1 MIKRFFLS
9 GLIASMMSGP
19 IHAQDSTPNAHSIE
33 QGKQLFQS
41 CASCH
46 GQDAEGQ
53 KALGAPPLAGQLPSY
68 LERAMTEFAS
78 GKRGK
83 EDHYAQQMSAMSGLL
98 QNEAQRNAIV
108 TYLSSLKT
116 KDIQVP
122 NRSSDAAYR
131 LYQAN
136 CGGCHGV
143 KAEGNKALNSPRLAG
158 MDAAYLQR
166 QLEHFKSGKRGGSS
180 RYAKQMQMMANTLKN
195 ADDIAL
201 VSKFISTL

>member
-1 MIKRFFLS
+1 MVKRLFLS
-9 GLIASMMSGP
+9 GLLVSLMSGP
-19 IHAQDSTPNAHSIE
+19 SYAQNAKSIE
-33 QGKQLFQS
+33 QGKQLFQT

-46 GQDAEGQ
+46 GPKAEGQ
-53 KALGAPPLAGQLPSY
+53 KALGAPALAGQLPSY
-68 LERAMTEFAS
+68 LERAMSEFAE
-78 GKRGK
+78 GKRGQ
-83 EDHYAQQMSAMSGLL
+83 EDHFAQQMSAMSGMLK
-98 QNEAQRNAIV
+98 NEEQRQAIV
-108 TYLSSLKT
+108 SYLGSLET

-180 RYAKQMQMMANTLKN
+180 RYAKQMQMMANTLKGKE
-195 ADDIAL
+195 DIAL
-201 VSKFISTL
+201 VSQFISSL

>member
-1 MIKRFFLS
+1 MIKRLFLS
-9 GLIASMMSGP
+9 GLVASLMSGP
-19 IHAQDSTPNAHSIE
+19 VYAQDSTQNAKSIE
-33 QGKQLFQS
+33 QGKQLFQT

-46 GQDAEGQ
+46 GTEAQGQ

-68 LERAMTEFAS
+68 LERAMAEFAN
-78 GKRGK
+78 GQRGQ
-83 EDHYAQQMSAMSGLL
+83 EDQHAQQMSAMSGLL
-98 QNEAQRNAIV
+98 QNSDQRKAIID
-108 TYLSSLKT
+108 YLGSLST
-116 KDIQVP
+116 RDIQVP

-158 MDAAYLQR
+158 MDASYLQR
-166 QLEHFKSGKRGGSS
+166 QLEHFKSGKRGASS
-180 RYAKQMQMMANTLKN
+180 RYGKQMQMMANTLKS